1 MIHNIFLDIY
11 ANELKTYV
19 HIKTSTLMFIAALF
33 VIAKT
38 WKQSRCASVDKQTV
52 VYLYNGILFEY

>member
-38 WKQSRCASVDKQTV
+38 
-52 VYLYNGILFEY
+52 